1 MNKKNTN
8 LFGAKA
14 LVYLKYDGEM
24 EELARLLSDKMEIPE
39 IYFDTDM
46 DSPHEVFGMG
56 GALGFQ
62 FWLNKSTEIEDF
74 NFEVAIE
81 TSMEPRDRFDNEL
94 FDLSPWFAKEISRSC
109 EIETYFGLNK

>member
-1 MNKKNTN
+1 MNKENTN

-24 EELARLLSDKMEIPE
+24 EELAKVLSDKMEIPE

-46 DSPHEVFGMG
+46 NPPHEVFGIG

-62 FWLNKSTEIEDF
+62 FWLHKSTEFEDF
-74 NFEVAIE
+74 NFEVQIE
-81 TSMEPRDRFDNEL
+81 TSMDVRDRFDNEM
-94 FDLSPWFAKEISRSC
+94 FDLSPWFAKQISAMC
-109 EIETYFGLNK
+109 KIETYFQKAE